1 MEIGGKEIGEFL
13 IRESKKRN
21 ITIPELMSYFTGNEE
36 EFVKLLKK
44 SGVVSPK
51 FSKIYEHS
59 ELENITHQLFKTQ
72 KLNNIGRSIINSDFP
87 SGEVEI
93 WESKGVQYIVKVD
106 DLPKFEGKNPK
117 AYVSQIKNINLLIG
131 LIQEQQYDNTIKEA
145 KCEFMLSYYAER
157 RGYTKEEIKKGGYIF
172 DELRRDLFTGAYT
185 TYKVDSIIIEGK
197 KYIAHGIP
205 NFYILYEPKDP
216 GNSWRVTFNNPYINW
231 ITDILNGKAK
241 QYFIKDPKAIEDRN
255 TTERPYLFLFYMQ
268 LVKRKRANL
277 YTAPIKVKSLLE
289 DMKLPEDILAR
300 PQECFKVLKE
310 CLIYFHTHYEPIPEI
325 ESFNLYNDFH
335 KTETLRMP
343 LSISEAFENYPYEDF
358 KGLIAA
364 TGLKDIRDAY
374 ISFKSYPVSKHR
386 KYKLF
391 ILTEEDKLLIE
402 EIMAWAENWEEYEEG
417 NEIPFTEEERYK
429 FLSDC
434 IRYLG
439 HEKVTDSFSEEMGR
453 EKEGYKGKGYHVD
466 DPIGYFT
473 KRLPE
478 LLKEDKDTIG

>member
-1 MEIGGKEIGEFL
+1 
-13 IRESKKRN
+13 
-21 ITIPELMSYFTGNEE
+21 
-36 EFVKLLKK
+36 
-44 SGVVSPK
+44 
-51 FSKIYEHS
+51 
-59 ELENITHQLFKTQ
+59 
-72 KLNNIGRSIINSDFP
+72 
-87 SGEVEI
+87 
-93 WESKGVQYIVKVD
+93 
-106 DLPKFEGKNPK
+106 
-117 AYVSQIKNINLLIG
+117 
-131 LIQEQQYDNTIKEA
+131 
-145 KCEFMLSYYAER
+145 
-157 RGYTKEEIKKGGYIF
+157 
-172 DELRRDLFTGAYT
+172 
-185 TYKVDSIIIEGK
+185 
-197 KYIAHGIP
+197 
-205 NFYILYEPKDP
+205 
-216 GNSWRVTFNNPYINW
+216 
-231 ITDILNGKAK
+231 
-241 QYFIKDPKAIEDRN
+241 
-255 TTERPYLFLFYMQ
+255 MQ